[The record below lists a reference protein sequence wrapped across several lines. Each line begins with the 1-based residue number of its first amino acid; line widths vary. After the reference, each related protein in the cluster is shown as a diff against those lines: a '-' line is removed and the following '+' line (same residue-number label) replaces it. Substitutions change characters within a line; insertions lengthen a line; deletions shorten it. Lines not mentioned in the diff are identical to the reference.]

1 LSTTSTDC
9 KISGVE
15 LQEKPV
21 NQDAVF
27 NAVADLLFQWP
38 DDTFRGGFADP
49 RQPHNRRLYA
59 IGTPALVRFEP
70 FPTYSN
76 ADVAGAST
84 ACGISHADRMPSP
97 GSAHHVVEFWGS
109 FVTSKRTTAEESKS
123 CITLKTPVPGMAH
136 AL

>member
-1 LSTTSTDC
+1 MAFTRGQTQVIYQFLPGAVFEHDQYGFC

-49 RQPHNRRLYA
+49 RQRHNRRLYA
-59 IGTPALVRFEP
+59 IGTPAPGPIRAVP
-70 FPTYSN
+70 DDT
-76 ADVAGAST
+76 
-84 ACGISHADRMPSP
+84 RMPTLPARLPAAGSHTPPERPSP
-97 GSAHHVVEFWGS
+97 
-109 FVTSKRTTAEESKS
+109 
-123 CITLKTPVPGMAH
+123 PVSILSGDPRAASLCSGA
-136 AL
+136 